1 MNWKPREMKQQ
12 NRSGYSQKERD
23 PDAMDID
30 RLTIEER
37 NEYMK
42 KGKCFKCGQTGHMS
56 RDHVTNPELNKGN
69 TSNYSKP
76 ATSYKAIMPPPG
88 RNAAQKIRALMMEL
102 HGKELE
108 QAKIAFL
115 ETVGET
121 SKIQELPEEEQ
132 DFQFED

>member
-1 MNWKPREMKQQ
+1 
-12 NRSGYSQKERD
+12 
-23 PDAMDID
+23 MDID

-56 RDHVTNPELNKGN
+56 RDHISNPELNKGN
-69 TSNYSKP
+69 VSNYGKP
-76 ATSYKAIMPPPG
+76 TTPYKAIMPPPG

-102 HGKELE
+102 DGKELE

-115 ETVGET
+115 EMIGET
-121 SKIQELPEEEQ
+121 SKIQELPEEEEQ
-132 DFQFED
+132 DFQYED

>member
-1 MNWKPREMKQQ
+1 
-12 NRSGYSQKERD
+12 
-23 PDAMDID
+23 MDID

-56 RDHVTNPELNKGN
+56 RDHVTNPEFNKGN
-69 TSNYSKP
+69 TSNHGKS
-76 ATSYKAIMPPPG
+76 ATPHKAIMPPPG

-102 HGKELE
+102 DGKELE

-115 ETVGET
+115 ETIGET
-121 SKIQELPEEEQ
+121 SKIQELPEEEEQ